1 MTTHQHAICWTEIPV
16 LDLEKG
22 KAFYDAVLKID
33 MKITDGGPNKIADF
47 PTTDESG
54 VAGHLYPGNPA
65 PKGTGSTIHLTT
77 NDPLEDVMVR
87 VTKAGGE
94 VLSPAIEIPPGK
106 FFYAHDID
114 GNSIGFF
121 NYNKA

>member
-1 MTTHQHAICWTEIPV
+1 MTKHTHAVCWTEIPV
-16 LDLEKG
+16 IDLEKG
-22 KAFYDAVLKID
+22 KAFYDAVLQID

-47 PTTDESG
+47 PTADEGG
-54 VAGHLYPGNPA
+54 VAGHLYPGKPA
-65 PKGTGSTIHLTT
+65 PKGTGNTIHLTVT
-77 NDPLEDVMVR
+77 DPLEVVMER

-94 VLSPAIEIPPGK
+94 VLSPAITIPPGK